1 MGFKNFINI
10 FKKSAKRFALF
21 LLGVFL
27 FITVLGALSRLKR
40 GGENKKVPDY
50 EIKNKKTFCFVLKP
64 KKIFSN
70 SNADNSKNSLKDIF
84 NIPDKKYKKFNRLF
98 ISPAKINNNGMKIF
112 ANAGRP
118 SGGNLPN
125 FIQKL
130 KFKGFSEKK
139 STSPSLIFISGKT
152 ALLRAGGRS
161 YYVRAGESIKGMF
174 ILKVGLTGVSYS
186 DNGKIKYLNF

>member
-1 MGFKNFINI
+1 MGFKNFISI
-10 FKKSAKRFALF
+10 FKKSAKWIALCF
-21 LLGVFL
+21 FGIFL
-27 FITVLGALSRLKR
+27 FISALSRLER
-40 GGENKKVPDY
+40 GFRNKTISDY
-50 EIKNKKTFCFVLKP
+50 GVKNKKIFDPVLKQERISSKSNMENP
-64 KKIFSN
+64 KN
-70 SNADNSKNSLKDIF
+70 NLRDIF

-98 ISPAKINNNGMKIF
+98 ISPAKINKNGIKVF
-112 ANAGRP
+112 ANASRP
-118 SGGNLPN
+118 DGGDLPN

-139 STSPSLIFISGKT
+139 SSPPSLIFISGKT

-186 DNGKIKYLNF
+186 YKGKIKYLNF